1 MFMHIL
7 FTRFPLESAMGGAE
21 IQTLS
26 LMEGLI
32 ERGHAVSFAGSCPVL
47 LAECAKRNI
56 PCTEVQIGPPP
67 VTMWG
72 AVSFSWR
79 KNAMKRKLKE
89 MLTSHGSHLTAVVM
103 LSLSE
108 KLLLTDIA
116 AARGIKTLWVEH
128 DRVGRWLAGN
138 PWLPKLLKQ
147 SAYATTVTVSELSRQ
162 IYLKLGWNARSTI
175 AIPNGI
181 NPDRFDDAI
190 PDAVRARR
198 RLALSAQGLHL
209 GCIAR
214 LSPEKGVDILIEAMA
229 AAPKDV
235 TLEIVGDG
243 PEKRSLEIMVRKLRL
258 NDRVTFMPYE
268 SNVAKVYERID
279 ALVLPSRDNDPFGLV
294 AAEAMLCGL
303 PVIVTDACGIADY
316 LEDGK
321 DALIAKAASPASL
334 TEAIKKLQSSS
345 SKLAASGRSTA
356 LEKFSMKT
364 MVEKYENVLTA

>member
-1 MFMHIL
+1 MHIL

-32 ERGHAVSFAGSCPVL
+32 ERGHAVTFAGSCPVL
-47 LAECAKRNI
+47 LAECAKRGI
-56 PCTEVQIGPPP
+56 STTDVQIGPPP

-72 AVSFSWR
+72 AVSFLWR
-79 KNAMKRKLKE
+79 KKKMQKKLKE
-89 MLTSHGSHLTAVVM
+89 MLTAHSSQFTAIVM

-116 AARGIKTLWVEH
+116 VAQGIKTLWVEH

-147 SAYATTVTVSELSRQ
+147 SSYATTVTVSELSRQ
-162 IYLKLGWNARSTI
+162 IYLKLGWNARKTI

-181 NPDRFDDAI
+181 DANRFTDI
-190 PDAVRARR
+190 HPKPSVN
-198 RLALSAQGLHL
+198 GLHL

-258 NDRVTFMPYE
+258 NDRITFMPYE
-268 SNVAKVYERID
+268 PNVAKVYERID

-321 DALIAKAASPASL
+321 DALVAKAASPASL
-334 TEAIKKLQSSS
+334 TEAIKKLVTHSSQLTAHS
-345 SKLAASGRSTA
+345 RAAA